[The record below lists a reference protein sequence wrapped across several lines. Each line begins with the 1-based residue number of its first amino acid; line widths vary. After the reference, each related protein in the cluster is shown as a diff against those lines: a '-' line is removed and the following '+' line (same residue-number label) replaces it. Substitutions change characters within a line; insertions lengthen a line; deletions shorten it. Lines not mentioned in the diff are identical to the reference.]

1 MVIKNICKETV
12 DFFKRVH
19 TQYGCLVSVAGALA
33 SSANFKR
40 DDDAAKARKSYKIER
55 TISPLDYD
63 VLYNG
68 GIIEIPSR
76 KIVSREEME
85 KNLNTRTRME
95 LELSSLSTIRGN
107 PSNTIEIYKR
117 TYLPS
122 KKEAPFYR
130 DLYEG
135 KKHGNRH

>member
-19 TQYGCLVSVAGALA
+19 TQYGCLVSVAAALA

-68 GIIEIPSR
+68 GVIEIPSR
-76 KIVSREEME
+76 KIVSIEEME

-95 LELSSLSTIRGN
+95 LELSTLDSIRGN

-117 TYLPS
+117 TYLPP
-122 KKEAPFYR
+122 KNEDPFYR
-130 DLYEG
+130 ELYEG
-135 KKHGNRH
+135 KKHR

>member
-19 TQYGCLVSVAGALA
+19 TQYGCLVSVAAALA

-68 GIIEIPSR
+68 GVIEIPSR
-76 KIVSREEME
+76 KIVSIEEMKE
-85 KNLNTRTRME
+85 NLNTRTRME
-95 LELSSLSTIRGN
+95 LELSTLDSIRGN
-107 PSNTIEIYKR
+107 PSPAIEIYKR
-117 TYLPS
+117 TYLPPKNEDS
-122 KKEAPFYR
+122 FYR
-130 DLYEG
+130 ELYEG
-135 KKHGNRH
+135 KNHRSKR